1 MVSIVDGWTDKS
13 NLEGAEL
20 EIPMTLKLRGDG
32 YVEISTSNT
41 SLSPN
46 TIINIMLFEG
56 DIRES

>member
-1 MVSIVDGWTDKS
+1 
-13 NLEGAEL
+13 
-20 EIPMTLKLRGDG
+20 MTLKLRGDG